1 VELEATPPLAPAV
14 AKALA
19 SLLDEID
26 PWRPRHD
33 RNGSAWRRAGLAEA
47 VGEAEDAFD
56 YALSPRSTRGATRA

>member
-1 VELEATPPLAPAV
+1 VELEATPPLDPAV

-26 PWRPRHD
+26 PGRPRD
-33 RNGSAWRRAGLAEA
+33 DSNGSPWLRAGLAEA
-47 VGEAEDAFD
+47 ISDSDDAVD